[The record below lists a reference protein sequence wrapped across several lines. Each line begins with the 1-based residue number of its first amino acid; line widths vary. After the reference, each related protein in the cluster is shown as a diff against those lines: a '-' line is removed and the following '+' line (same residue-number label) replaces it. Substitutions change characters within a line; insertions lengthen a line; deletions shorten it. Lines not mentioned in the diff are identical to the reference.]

1 MASKRR
7 INRARERLRTDR
19 AVAHAA
25 AVLRQCG
32 GKRAYESREAAER
45 AARALGA
52 RAAAPMRAYR
62 CPHCSTAAIP
72 LWHVA
77 HDR

>member
-7 INRARERLRTDR
+7 INRQRERLRADR

-25 AVLRQCG
+25 AVQRQCG
-32 GKRAYESREAAER
+32 AKRAYETREQAER
-45 AARALGA
+45 AGRALVRSTG
-52 RAAAPMRAYR
+52 RPLHAYR
-62 CPHCSTAAIP
+62 CPHCSTAAYP
-72 LWHVA
+72 LWHLG

>member
-7 INRARERLRTDR
+7 ITRAQERLRADR

-25 AVLRQCG
+25 AVQRQCG
-32 GKRAYESREAAER
+32 AKRAYETREHAER
-45 AARALGA
+45 ASRALGL
-52 RAAAPMRAYR
+52 RSTLPMRVYR
-62 CPHCSTAAIP
+62 CPHCSTAAYP
-72 LWHVA
+72 LWHIG